1 MGRKSSSKKNRFQ
14 VRSLREQEEK
24 RQKKDAYLIIFP
36 NTALF
41 IWGIILFS
49 KTIISSQTQAIIIL
63 VGAIVGITV
72 LYLFWR
78 FKNYGF
84 LVTVFLG
91 FYLGFIPYSFIAA
104 TNYYLRADHSENVQL
119 EILKTGNR
127 SSRKSNCR
135 TPYAVIEYQHI
146 KKDILFPCDYEET
159 ISNYKSVTLT
169 VSKGFWGYMVI
180 TDKKLNKT
188 QP

>member
-1 MGRKSSSKKNRFQ
+1 MGRKSSRKKNRFQ
-14 VRSLREQEEK
+14 TRNLREQEEN
-24 RQKKDAYLIIFP
+24 RQKKVAYLIIFP
-36 NTALF
+36 GSALF

-49 KTIISSQTQAIIIL
+49 KTIISSQTQAIIIF

-72 LYLFWR
+72 LHLFWR

-91 FYLGFIPYSFIAA
+91 FYLGFIPYAFIAT
-104 TNYYLRADHSENVQL
+104 TNYYLRSDHSENVQI

-135 TPYAVIEYQHI
+135 TPYAVIEYLQI
-146 KKDILFPCDYEET
+146 KKEILLPCDYEKT
-159 ISNYKSVTLT
+159 ISNYKSLTLT
-169 VSKGFWGYMVI
+169 VTEGFWGYMVF

-188 QP
+188 QQ